1 MTPKTASWAALAVGL
16 LAALVAL
23 LADGLGLGGAP
34 GFGWKQAALLVVGLA
49 VAAAAGFRL
58 LRTP

>member
-16 LAALVAL
+16 VAALVAL
-23 LADGLGLGGAP
+23 FADVLGLGGAP
-34 GFGWKQAALLVVGLA
+34 GFGWKQIALLVVGSA

-58 LRTP
+58 LRIP